1 MQQLPEAKT
10 PRLTVEGNGKKEK
23 ELRLQ
28 PTPPS
33 AETLAPTANGSAMK
47 NVKSA
52 MATTNTAS
60 TQSILNDAPINAS
73 DEKKV
78 EKKLP
83 RDKEKKRHKTT
94 GPHTDTEV
102 SLKEDTRRLNRRKK
116 WEPFL
121 SSQEVVQALEASLSP
136 EEHRSVQEIIKNG
149 HPYTAQQKGIALSA
163 VTVIMDAIK
172 NDLPKQTRDDPSQ
185 MERIRRRI
193 YQEVFIHKD
202 IVPEIWKGRGRMQA
216 RKESKHRTKHRDT
229 RRRSDQSKSN
239 SVRTARPEMPG
250 ATTQR
255 SSERAIPMHDRV
267 RAVVSTIGTA
277 IRSLFLTIISFFKLL
292 YAQLPSPSDVLE
304 GLWMIACWL
313 YRGIAYILSFIWP
326 WLWVQSKPI
335 PIDNPMDGIAGSPP
349 RRRREHPLPVIVRH
363 IHTAD
368 DCVVFP
374 GRSSYDDTVER
385 CGTTARAEAPPPQRI
400 EWRGT
405 MFAFPSDP
413 KKCPDYKL
421 HKYN

>member
-1 MQQLPEAKT
+1 
-10 PRLTVEGNGKKEK
+10 
-23 ELRLQ
+23 
-28 PTPPS
+28 
-33 AETLAPTANGSAMK
+33 MK
-47 NVKSA
+47 NVKST

-60 TQSILNDAPINAS
+60 TQSILNDAPINAP
-73 DEKKV
+73 DERKV

-202 IVPEIWKGRGRMQA
+202 IVPEIWKGRENAGTVTAIPEATTPDAHGSASPKEEEKRESREKEGR
-216 RKESKHRTKHRDT
+216 DGV
-229 RRRSDQSKSN
+229 KSN

-267 RAVVSTIGTA
+267 RAVVSTISTA
-277 IRSLFLTIISFFKLL
+277 IRSLFLSIISFFKLL

-326 WLWVQSKPI
+326 WRWVQSKPI
-335 PIDNPMDGIAGSPP
+335 PVDNPMDGIAGSPP

-385 CGTTARAEAPPPQRI
+385 CGTAARAEAPPPQRI